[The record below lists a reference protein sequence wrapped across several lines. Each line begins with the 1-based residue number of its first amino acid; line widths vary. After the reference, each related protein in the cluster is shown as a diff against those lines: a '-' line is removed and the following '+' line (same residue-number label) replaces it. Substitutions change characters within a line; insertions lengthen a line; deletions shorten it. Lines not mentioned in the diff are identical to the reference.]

1 MPAVLIIATASVI
14 VAFFAAVA
22 YGGPKA
28 FIAWSQHTILLKQ
41 QNDSTRLVGLHIE
54 DHDKAAE
61 AGTEILDPSKLI
73 VTTNDPTPYL

>member
-1 MPAVLIIATASVI
+1 MLAVLIIATASVI

-54 DHDKAAE
+54 DHDKAAD
-61 AGTEILDPSKLI
+61 AAIDPSEII
-73 VTTNDPTPYL
+73 VTTNEVGPYL

>member
-1 MPAVLIIATASVI
+1 MSAVLIIATASVI

-28 FIAWSQHTILLKQ
+28 FMAWSQHTILLKQ

-54 DHDKAAE
+54 DHDKAA
-61 AGTEILDPSKLI
+61 TEVVTLPKPI
-73 VTTNDPTPYL
+73 VTLNDAGPYL

>member
-1 MPAVLIIATASVI
+1 MLAVLIIATASVI

-54 DHDKAAE
+54 DHDKAAD
-61 AGTEILDPSKLI
+61 AATEMVDPSEII
-73 VTTNDPTPYL
+73 VTTNEATPYL